1 MYFCTLERTRLAASP
16 RCQIVIVIKVRK
28 SDQRISKKHL
38 KSVCMFSAKFRYV
51 TVFSYIFIL
60 GGTDLFIR
68 LKKYGGTAQYSTVN
82 TTTLPQ
88 QYPHV

>member
-1 MYFCTLERTRLAASP
+1 
-16 RCQIVIVIKVRK
+16 
-28 SDQRISKKHL
+28 
-38 KSVCMFSAKFRYV
+38 MFSAKFRYV